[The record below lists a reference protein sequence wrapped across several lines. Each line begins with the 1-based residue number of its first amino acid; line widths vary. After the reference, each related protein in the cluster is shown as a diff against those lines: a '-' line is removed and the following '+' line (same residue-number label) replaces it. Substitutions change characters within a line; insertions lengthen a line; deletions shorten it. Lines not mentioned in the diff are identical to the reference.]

1 VKRESNKPAHITRG
15 NVLDD
20 LGFPRSEAAA
30 LKMKAILLNAI
41 LHEIEKQSYSES
53 ELAEI
58 LDEFP
63 VPVRDLVKGRIN
75 KLSFEKLLAYSDR
88 LKMETH
94 LTVRATASE
103 PVRVNGDAV
112 HPRP

>member
-1 VKRESNKPAHITRG
+1 MQYCAKS
-15 NVLDD
+15 
-20 LGFPRSEAAA
+20 
-30 LKMKAILLNAI
+30 
-41 LHEIEKQSYSES
+41 EKQSYSES

-63 VPVRDLVKGRIN
+63 VPVRDLVQGRIN

-88 LKMETH
+88 LKMETR

-103 PVRVNGDAV
+103 PVRANGNAV
-112 HPRP
+112 QPRP